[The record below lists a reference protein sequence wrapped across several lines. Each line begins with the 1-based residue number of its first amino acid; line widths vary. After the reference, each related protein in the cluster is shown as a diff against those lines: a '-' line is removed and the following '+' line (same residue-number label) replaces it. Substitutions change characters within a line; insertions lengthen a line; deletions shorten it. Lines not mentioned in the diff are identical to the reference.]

1 MASMPHLSQLQ
12 RDYKDQNVTIIGLT
26 SEDPGNTLEKVQAMV
41 EDKGD
46 GMDYTVAWD
55 VGRETNEAY
64 MKASG
69 QRGIPTSFLVDKT
82 GNIAW
87 IGHPSAVDIPLAFVV
102 ADKWDYEKGPAM
114 MKEIGARKSAIY
126 KASSADPAAAYVL
139 LAEFKREYPLASNGL
154 ESLHFSIVSRLPEH
168 KAEAL
173 RLGQEIVN
181 EAIAAKDPG
190 SLNGFA
196 WNLVDPEVEL
206 KNRFLDLALL
216 AANKALELGGED
228 DGAILDTAARVHF
241 WRGDI
246 ELALELQKR
255 AVEHSEGAMKQA
267 LQGVVAEYEGALRD
281 G

>member
-26 SEDPGNTLEKVQAMV
+26 SEDAGNTLEKVQAMV

-87 IGHPSAVDIPLAFVV
+87 IGHPGNVDIPLAFVV

-114 MKEIGARKSAIY
+114 MKEISAQKSAIY
-126 KASSADPAAAYVL
+126 AASSADPARAYL
-139 LAEFKREYPLASNGL
+139 LLGEFKREHPLAAKGL
-154 ESLHFSIVSRLPEH
+154 ESLHFSIIARLPEH

-173 RLGQEIVN
+173 KLGQEIVN
-181 EAIAAKDPG
+181 EAVAAKDTG

-196 WNLVDPEVEL
+196 WNLVDPEVDLE
-206 KNRFLDLALL
+206 NRFLDLALL
-216 AANKALELGGED
+216 AANKALELGGKD

-246 ELALELQKR
+246 ERALELQKR
-255 AVEHSEGAMKQA
+255 AVEHSEGAMKTA
-267 LQGVVAEYEGALRD
+267 LQAAVAEYEGALRN

>member
-12 RDYKDQNVTIIGLT
+12 RDYRDQDVTIIGLT
-26 SEDPGNTLEKVQAMV
+26 SEDPGNTLEKVKAMV

-55 VGRETNEAY
+55 VARETNEAY

-82 GNIAW
+82 GKIAW
-87 IGHPSAVDIPLAFVV
+87 IGHPAEVDIPLAFVV
-102 ADKWDYEKGPAM
+102 DDKWDYEKGPAM
-114 MKEIGARKSAIY
+114 MKEISAKKSAIY
-126 KASSADPAAAYVL
+126 AARSADPAEAYLRL
-139 LAEFKREYPLASNGL
+139 LEFRREHPLAAKGL

-173 RLGQEIVN
+173 ALGQQIVD
-181 EAIAAKDPG
+181 EAIAAKNPG

-196 WNLVDPEVEL
+196 WNLVDPEVDLE
-206 KNRFLDLALL
+206 NRFLDLALL

-246 ELALELQKR
+246 ERAIEIQKR
-255 AVEHSEGAMKQA
+255 AVEHSEGAMREA
-267 LQGVVAEYEGALRD
+267 LQAVVAEYEGALSD

>member
-12 RDYKDQNVTIIGLT
+12 RDYKDQDVTIIGLT
-26 SEDPGNTLEKVQAMV
+26 SEDGNNTLEQVRTMV
-41 EDKGD
+41 DEKGD

-102 ADKWDYEKGPAM
+102 ADKWDYEEGPAM
-114 MKEIGARKSAIY
+114 MKEISAQKSAIY
-126 KASSADPAAAYVL
+126 KALSADPAKAYTL
-139 LAEFKREYPLASNGL
+139 LAEFKREHPLAAKGL

-168 KAEAL
+168 KAEATK
-173 RLGQEIVN
+173 LGHEIVN
-181 EAIAAKDPG
+181 EAIKAKNPG

-196 WNLVDPEVEL
+196 WNLVDPDVEL
-206 KNRFLDLALL
+206 EDRFLDLALL

-246 ELALELQKR
+246 GRALEIQKR
-255 AVEHSEGAMKQA
+255 AVEHSEGAMKTSLQA
-267 LQGVVAEYEGALRD
+267 VVAEYEGALRD
-281 G
+281 S